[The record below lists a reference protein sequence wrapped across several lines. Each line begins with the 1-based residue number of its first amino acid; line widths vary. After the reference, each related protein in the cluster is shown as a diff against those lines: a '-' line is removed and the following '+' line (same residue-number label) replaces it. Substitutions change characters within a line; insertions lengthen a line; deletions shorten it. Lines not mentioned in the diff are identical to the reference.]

1 MKRSVILLIAG
12 VLACS
17 GCGSGDKLSAE
28 EQEYVSA
35 ISNICMEWGADK
47 QTVADRMKDCE
58 LKYDGGSI
66 MDYFVSD
73 KDHVV
78 VYDFDENGLSRSVLR
93 VRGDADVSVKS
104 ILKEWKYEGSSLE
117 MDAGTMITSMVDIY
131 LKNSTL
137 ATTYTIE
144 YKGET
149 YRIIGFASVKGL

>member
-1 MKRSVILLIAG
+1 M
-12 VLACS
+12 
-17 GCGSGDKLSAE
+17 
-28 EQEYVSA
+28 
-35 ISNICMEWGADK
+35 
-47 QTVADRMKDCE
+47 
-58 LKYDGGSI
+58 
-66 MDYFVSD
+66 
-73 KDHVV
+73 
-78 VYDFDENGLSRSVLR
+78 LR

-137 ATTYTIE
+137 ATIYTIE